1 MRMILSSRFFVEAEL
16 MPFRTSPVVGEENDK
31 RVVQFTVLLQRI
43 QYPSDIPI
51 HDIDHSGK
59 DCHPTYQIFLPVFG
73 QTIPCRKLVIRFIL
87 KEALGHD
94 PARAHFRISLHQSQF
109 ANFLPAVVSYL
120 VPTLH
125 VGFHISIRHFFRSM
139 QRKMRSIVSQI

>member
-1 MRMILSSRFFVEAEL
+1 MEWKSPPHEHNVCIELTVCNRHSPSRFHNDDRCPEAPSCRVRHQYAYDIEFPFFVEAEL

-87 KEALGHD
+87 KRLSGTT
-94 PARAHFRISLHQSQF
+94 PRGSF
-109 ANFLPAVVSYL
+109 
-120 VPTLH
+120 
-125 VGFHISIRHFFRSM
+125 
-139 QRKMRSIVSQI
+139 